1 MKEHEEHDLFIC
13 HAGEDKEDFVR
24 PLAQELRDKRLKV
37 WYDEFQLTVGDS
49 LREAIDKGLASSQY
63 GIVVLSPHFFTKR
76 WPQRE
81 LNGLVARENAEG
93 SKLILPIWH
102 NIEHDEVAQ
111 HSPLLADLYPIRS
124 SCGLEKVVNELLRK
138 LRPDENP
145 LNVARDYLIEKGY
158 PPTVF
163 TDEWWLIIKECQVA
177 QLQYPDLNLG
187 RRWIFPLPYPDA
199 KDSKEVGLNLAN
211 TALQMDWSDDGEDR
225 KICQLT
231 RPEQVY
237 EYLREWPDLLEC
249 ARENPGVLAMY
260 APQLTIGDFDTDLS
274 DVFDALLEPD
284 RSDAYQSPGYGSG
297 PETTDGNAPLCGELI
312 AWRHPTYGN
321 YADTE
326 LACSFVNAHNEHY
339 SRKMFS
345 AFECL
350 AWLLSEESNWLPSRL
365 HETLLS
371 GMRNKTYWWTT
382 DVFRSSNHFSKCL
395 RTRSKSRFN
404 LTRNIKSD
412 IEKMFAAALGT
423 LEIQEEPATIAKR
436 FIDGDFIDGYYEEE
450 RRIREARRKH

>member
-1 MKEHEEHDLFIC
+1 MTEYDVFIC

-24 PLAQELRDKRLKV
+24 PLAQALRDKRLKV

-49 LREAIDKGLASSQY
+49 LREAIDKGLARSQY

-81 LNGLVARENAEG
+81 LNGLVAREDAEG

-102 NIEHDEVAQ
+102 NIEHDEVAR

-124 SCGLEKVVNELLRK
+124 SCGLEKVVDELLRK
-138 LRPDENP
+138 LCPDENP
-145 LNVARDYLIEKGY
+145 LNVAREYLIEKGY

-199 KDSKEVGLNLAN
+199 EDSKEVGLNLAN
-211 TALQMDWSDDGEDR
+211 TALQMDWSYDGEDR

-231 RPEQVY
+231 PPEQVH

-249 ARENPGVLAMY
+249 ARANPGVLAMY
-260 APQLTIGDFDTDLS
+260 APQLTINGFDTDLA
-274 DVFDALLEPD
+274 DVFDPLLEPGRED
-284 RSDAYQSPGYGSG
+284 TYRFRYGNAD
-297 PETTDGNAPLCGELI
+297 TTDGHAPLCGELI

-321 YADTE
+321 YTDPE
-326 LACSFVNAHNEHY
+326 LAASFVRAHDSRY
-339 SRKMFS
+339 SRELFT

-350 AWLLSEESNWLPSRL
+350 AWLLSDESNWMPSQL
-365 HETLLS
+365 CKKLLN
-371 GMRNKTYWWTT
+371 GMRNTTYLWSS

-395 RTRSKSRFN
+395 RTRSSSSFK

-412 IEKMFAAALGT
+412 IEKMFAAALDK
-423 LEIQEEPATIAKR
+423 LEIQDEPAAIAKH
-436 FIDGDFIDGYYEEE
+436 FIDGDFIGGYYEEE
-450 RRIREARRKH
+450 RKIREARRKQ

>member
-1 MKEHEEHDLFIC
+1 MREHNLFIC

-24 PLAQELRDKRLKV
+24 PLAKALCEKRLKV

-49 LREAIDKGLASSQY
+49 LREAIDEGLKRSQY
-63 GIVVLSPHFFTKR
+63 SIVVLSPHFFTKR

-81 LNGLVARENAEG
+81 LNGLVAREDAEG

-111 HSPLLADLYPIRS
+111 RSPLLADLYPIRS
-124 SCGLEKVVNELLRK
+124 SYGLDKVVDELLRK
-138 LRPDENP
+138 LCPDENP
-145 LNVARDYLIEKGY
+145 LNVARDYLIKKGY

-187 RRWIFPLPYPDA
+187 RRWIFPLPFPDA
-199 KDSKEVGLNLAN
+199 QDSKEVGLNLAN
-211 TALQMDWSDDGEDR
+211 TALQMDWSYDGEDR

-231 RPEQVY
+231 HPDRVH
-237 EYLREWPDLLEC
+237 EYLQEWPDLLEC

-260 APQLTIGDFDTDLS
+260 APQLTINGFDTGLS

-284 RSDAYQSPGYGSG
+284 REDAYQLHPYAD
-297 PETTDGNAPLCGELI
+297 PETVDGHAPLCGDLI

-326 LACSFVNAHNEHY
+326 LAWSFVSAHDGNY
-339 SRKMFS
+339 SRSLFS
-345 AFECL
+345 AVECL
-350 AWLLSEESNWLPSRL
+350 TWLLSQESNWMPSRL
-365 HETLLS
+365 RETLLN
-371 GMRNKTYWWTT
+371 GMCNKTYLWTSE
-382 DVFRSSNHFSKCL
+382 VFRSSNHFSKCL
-395 RTRSKSRFN
+395 MTRSKSRFK

-412 IEKMFAAALGT
+412 IEEMFSAALDK
-423 LEIQEEPATIAKR
+423 LEVQEEPATIAKR

-450 RRIREARRKH
+450 RRIREARKKH